1 MSDIIRMARR
11 IYGPQF
17 DQMLAEAGD
26 IKMQYMAEGGDPK
39 HVVSPERLDALMQ
52 GGPAALE
59 QEPAAMRGD
68 GSVAGPYVPTEMALA
83 MNMIEPGAV
92 PAVLA
97 ALNDGVTTVSS
108 GVDGG
113 VGYAIGRSP
122 DGRVVR
128 VER

>member
-11 IYGPQF
+11 MYGPQF
-17 DQMLAEAGD
+17 DQMLQEAGD

-39 HVVSPERLDALMQ
+39 HVVSPERLEALMQ

-59 QEPAAMRGD
+59 QEPTAMRAD
-68 GSVAGPYVPTEMALA
+68 GSIAGPYVPTEMALA

-97 ALNDGVTTVSS
+97 ALNDGVNTVSS
-108 GVDGG
+108 GVDNG
-113 VGYAIGRSP
+113 VGYAIGRAP

>member
-11 IYGPQF
+11 MYGPQL
-17 DQMLAEAGD
+17 DQMIQEAGD

-39 HVVSPERLDALMQ
+39 HVASPERLDALMR
-52 GGPAALE
+52 GGPAALV
-59 QEPAAMRGD
+59 QEPAVTRED
-68 GSVAGPYVPTEMALA
+68 GSIAGPYVPTEMALA

-97 ALNDGVTTVSS
+97 ALRDGVNTVSS

-113 VGYAIGRSP
+113 VGYAIGRAP
-122 DGRVVR
+122 DGSVVR